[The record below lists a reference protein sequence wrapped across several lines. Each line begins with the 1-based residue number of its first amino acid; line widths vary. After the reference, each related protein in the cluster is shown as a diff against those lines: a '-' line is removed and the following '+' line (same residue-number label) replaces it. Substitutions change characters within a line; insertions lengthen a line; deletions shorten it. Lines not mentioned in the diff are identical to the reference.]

1 MSSADGPT
9 HVRSESSVPAA
20 AALAPPVAAPLH
32 TVSASHVSRF
42 EPDAYVAGIV
52 GLAFVLLGLIA
63 SIRGGFSGPM
73 SLPVVKVMGWTHTT
87 TLGLIEVALG
97 LVLLIAAGSRSRS
110 GELFGGLLLGV
121 GGFVGLVQHR
131 SFVRTL
137 ALENPLAWAVLLCGV
152 GVVLVAVLLP
162 RFSHRSSSVDTH

>member
-9 HVRSESSVPAA
+9 HVRSDSSVPAA
-20 AALAPPVAAPLH
+20 AALAPPAAAPLH
-32 TVSASHVSRF
+32 TVSATHTSRF
-42 EPDAYVAGIV
+42 KPDAYVAGIV
-52 GLAFVLLGLIA
+52 GLVFVLL
-63 SIRGGFSGPM
+63 SGPM
-73 SLPVVKVMGWTHTT
+73 SLPVVKVLGWTHTT

-97 LVLLIAAGSRSRS
+97 LVLMAAAGSRSRS

-137 ALENPLAWAVLLCGV
+137 ALENPLAWAALLCGIV
-152 GVVLVAVLLP
+152 VVLLALLMP
-162 RFSHRSSSVDTH
+162 RFSHRSSSVDTR